1 MTALRTIGW
10 GIVLGAAGAALGTS
24 WRLPA
29 LDFLGGGGRAE
40 LPVAVA
46 HGAEQGWASRTVF
59 ACDRRKAVVVEGV
72 RPDERLAPRKAR
84 QVAGLLQ
91 DLMRFCNEEV
101 TARLGVNELV
111 TLSVNGRPY
120 VEWVP
125 GGGLPVELAH
135 GKTQH
140 TDRERAIWKAELD
153 KLVAEGDR
161 LFHSDEIGTNG
172 IACAMCHPDAS
183 NTHPETY
190 PKFQT
195 QLKKI
200 ALLRDM
206 ANWCIENP
214 LEGKPLAEDDP
225 RMKAL
230 EAYMLVKRAGVALE
244 AGKH

>member
-10 GIVLGAAGAALGTS
+10 GIVLGAAGAALATS
-24 WRLPA
+24 GGLPT
-29 LDFLGGGGRAE
+29 LELGGGGARAG
-40 LPVAVA
+40 LAVA
-46 HGAEQGWASRTVF
+46 AAEGAEQGWASRTVF

-72 RPDERLAPRKAR
+72 RPGERLDPRKAR
-84 QVAGLLQ
+84 QVASLLQ

-101 TARLGVNELV
+101 TARLGMNELV

-120 VEWVP
+120 VEYVP
-125 GGGLPVELAH
+125 GGELPIELAH
-135 GKTQH
+135 GRVQH
-140 TDRERAIWKAELD
+140 TEREKAIWKAELD

-214 LEGKPLAEDDP
+214 LEGKPLAHDDP

>member
-1 MTALRTIGW
+1 MTARRTMGLLFAV
-10 GIVLGAAGAALGTS
+10 GAAAGAIFA
-24 WRLPA
+24 
-29 LDFLGGGGRAE
+29 LGGGREDALAR
-40 LPVAVA
+40 LPFAVA
-46 HGAEQGWASRTVF
+46 AAAEDGWASRTVY
-59 ACDRRKAVVVEGV
+59 ACDRRKAVVVEGA
-72 RPDERLAPRKAR
+72 RPDERLDRRRAQ
-84 QVAGLLQ
+84 QVASLLQ
-91 DLMRFCNEEV
+91 DLMRFCEAEV
-101 TARLGVNELV
+101 TARLALNEVV

-125 GGGLPVELAH
+125 GSELPVELAH
-135 GKTQH
+135 GKVEH
-140 TDRERAIWKAELD
+140 TAREQVIWKAELD
-153 KLVAEGDR
+153 RLVNEGNR

-195 QLKKI
+195 QLKKV

-206 ANWCIENP
+206 LNWCIENP
-214 LEGKPLAEDDP
+214 LEGKPLPDGDP

-230 EAYMLVKRAGVALE
+230 EAYVLAKRAGVALA